1 MARIHSLTRRSRHAS
16 LRQREALILDHG
28 ERTILVVERGCLWV
42 TLEHDPRDIVLVEG
56 MRFEIDR
63 PGRTIVAAETAST
76 LRLLVPLS
84 LPERIASALT
94 RALSLWAARAI
105 RRSAPTAQRRAA

>member
-1 MARIHSLTRRSRHAS
+1 M
-16 LRQREALILDHG
+16 
-28 ERTILVVERGCLWV
+28 

-63 PGRTIVAAETAST
+63 PGRTIVAAKTVST

-94 RALSLWAARAI
+94 RALGVWAARAV
-105 RRSAPTAQRRAA
+105 RRSAPPAQRPAA